1 MRIIS
6 GKARGIRLKAVDDP
20 LLRPTEDR
28 VKESMFSTLGDLTGK
43 VVVDLFAGTGA
54 LGLEALSRGAARVVF
69 VEKEREH
76 IVCMEENLRVVRKSI
91 GEGCGE
97 TEILHCDVRSA
108 HRRLQEMGLL
118 VDVVVA
124 DPPYHVTERFPYCG
138 AELLQDAEFAAWAKY
153 PVLLCLEHG
162 ADARFAWEETPWQLL
177 TGRTFGIRAISF
189 AKRRETMEGEA

>member
-6 GKARGIRLKAVDDP
+6 GKARGIRLKAVDGP

-28 VKESMFSTLGDLTGK
+28 VKESMFSTLGDLTGA

-69 VEKEREH
+69 VEKEWEH
-76 IVCMEENLRVVRKSI
+76 IACMEENLRAVRKSI
-91 GEGCGE
+91 GEECGE
-97 TEILHCDVRSA
+97 TEILSCDVRSA
-108 HRRLQEMGLL
+108 HQQLAESGFRA
-118 VDVVVA
+118 DVVIA
-124 DPPYHVTERFPYCG
+124 DPPYHVSEHFPYCG
-138 AELLQDAEFAAWAKY
+138 AELLMDGRFAEWAVF

-177 TGRTFGIRAISF
+177 KSRTFGIRAVSF
-189 AKRRETMEGEA
+189 AKRRETTEV